1 MKKSSA
7 FETAQVMIKNTNGDF
22 YGAGRIV
29 VIAIMP
35 TLISEEEITF
45 WKQVRQEIANIKLG
59 KTQE

>member
-1 MKKSSA
+1 MKKLSA

-29 VIAIMP
+29 VIAIIP
-35 TLISEEEITF
+35 TLVSEDEVIF
-45 WKQVRQEIANIKLG
+45 WKQVRQEIANIKHG